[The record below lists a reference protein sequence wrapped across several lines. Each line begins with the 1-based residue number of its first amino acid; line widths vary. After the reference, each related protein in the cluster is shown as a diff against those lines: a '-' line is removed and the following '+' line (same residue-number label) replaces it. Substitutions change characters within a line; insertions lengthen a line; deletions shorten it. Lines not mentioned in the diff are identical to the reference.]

1 MKRVLVFAAAVAALG
16 IAGSA
21 ASAQECVNGYRTLE
35 SDIVVPCG
43 DGMAGAA
50 IAPPV
55 VGTDAGMTSATPPT
69 YEPLTTGS
77 IAVPPPAGAGSGQID
92 AATNPSECVPGGYW
106 WIESHDAAT
115 PMKC

>member
-1 MKRVLVFAAAVAALG
+1 MRRVLVFAAALAALG
-16 IAGSA
+16 LAGSA

-35 SDIVVPCG
+35 SDIIVPCG

-55 VGTDAGMTSATPPT
+55 VGGDVATTSATPPT

-77 IAVPPPAGAGSGQID
+77 IGAPPIADAGSGQID
-92 AATNPSECVPGGYW
+92 AATSPSECMPGGYW